1 MPTTLE
7 EHHHMLVEKAKS
19 AGKKL
24 AITNLPSLQ
33 SDEKLEGYIQSIRS
47 SYSGLLAQE
56 QRKNPINQND
66 IAEIESRS
74 SEQKYDKLSE
84 RYTEIKNRLRH
95 EQVDGNENKLPAK
108 IAALDGCAAVYCLAA
123 GASAVKQLLAAG
135 VQPVRLDDE
144 AAIEPLLR
152 QINAAIREG
161 GIGWVDRAVRQ
172 QRDGAVDASRFDRM
186 AEESWEE

>member
-1 MPTTLE
+1 
-7 EHHHMLVEKAKS
+7 MLKVAF
-19 AGKKL
+19 A
-24 AITNLPSLQ
+24 
-33 SDEKLEGYIQSIRS
+33 SDDRATVNQHFGAAEGFAMFALDGER
-47 SYSGLLAQE
+47 AQLV
-56 QRKNPINQND
+56 QV
-66 IAEIESRS
+66 AEVPPEAM
-74 SEQKYDKLSE
+74 
-84 RYTEIKNRLRH
+84 
-95 EQVDGNENKLPAK
+95 DGNENKLPAK

-161 GIGWVDRAVRQ
+161 GIGWVDKAVRK
-172 QRDGAVDASRFDRM
+172 QRDGAADASRFDRM